1 MCNTAGLMD
10 MAINS
15 KWFTDKLV
23 ERQLSQRGL
32 AKLMGLDASAVSL
45 MMRGKRRITIEE
57 AAQMAVLLNVTT
69 NDVLEQAGVPVQT
82 SAPKVKI
89 IGHVRGDATVVME
102 APGVHEITT
111 GPCDLPPDAVA
122 IQCRT
127 TGTPL
132 ELMDG
137 WVLFFSQKHDNPAA
151 AVDQMALV
159 ATKANGMRLCNV
171 KRGYRRGT
179 YNLLAMGAESHQ
191 NVELAWASPILWIRT
206 VAN

>member
-1 MCNTAGLMD
+1 MNMP
-10 MAINS
+10 INS

-32 AKLMGLDASAVSL
+32 AKLMGLDASAV
-45 MMRGKRRITIEE
+45 
-57 AAQMAVLLNVTT
+57 
-69 NDVLEQAGVPVQT
+69 
-82 SAPKVKI
+82 
-89 IGHVRGDATVVME
+89 
-102 APGVHEITT
+102 
-111 GPCDLPPDAVA
+111 A

-137 WVLFFSQKHDNPAA
+137 WEMFFSSKHENPAV

-159 ATKANGMRLCNV
+159 ATKQNGLRLCNV

-179 YNLLAMGAESHQ
+179 YNLLAMGFEPIQ
-191 NVELAWASPILWIRT
+191 NVELAWASPILWIKT

>member
-1 MCNTAGLMD
+1 MEMQ
-10 MAINS
+10 INS

-45 MMRGKRRITIEE
+45 MMRGKRKMTLEE

-89 IGHVRGDATVVME
+89 IGHVRGDASIVME
-102 APGVHEITT
+102 PSGMHEVTT
-111 GPCDLPPDAVA
+111 GPTDLPPDAVA

-127 TGTPL
+127 TGTQL

-137 WVLFFSQKHDNPAA
+137 WVLFMSGKHENPAV
-151 AVDQMALV
+151 AVDQMAMV
-159 ATKANGMRLCNV
+159 ATKANGLRLCNV

-179 YNLLAMGAESHQ
+179 YNLLAMGFEPIQ

-206 VAN
+206 VAD